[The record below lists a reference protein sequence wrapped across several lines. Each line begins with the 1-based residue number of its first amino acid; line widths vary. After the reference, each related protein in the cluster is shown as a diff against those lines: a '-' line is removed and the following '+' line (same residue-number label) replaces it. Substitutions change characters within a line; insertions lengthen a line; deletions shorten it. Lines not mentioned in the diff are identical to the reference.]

1 MAEKLVKQTSP
12 RTPLQDGEGLSAAD
26 GITRSRDNEIPARK
40 SGGITKAQIKQIHV
54 LKTKLGWDDETYRNA
69 LRPYFVDTSKEL
81 SFSEAKMF
89 IRELSAAVLR
99 FQILMLATEKQ
110 RKMII
115 AKWYAVTRVA
125 GVREKMA
132 ALNAFLKN
140 RFNIK
145 NLNCMRRDEVEKVAK
160 ALSAMREQEER
171 QDAAAGI
178 TRSRDNEITTE
189 ECGGWNEDDD
199 AAMESHAMD

>member
-1 MAEKLVKQTSP
+1 MK
-12 RTPLQDGEGLSAAD
+12 
-26 GITRSRDNEIPARK
+26 
-40 SGGITKAQIKQIHV
+40 ITKAQIKQIHV

-81 SFSEAKMF
+81 SFSEAKTF

-160 ALSAMREQEER
+160 ALSAMRKQEER
-171 QDAAAGI
+171 QDAARADLTPTPLHDGEGLDASAGWYPAQS
-178 TRSRDNEITTE
+178 TKNE
-189 ECGGWNEDDD
+189 DD